1 IGLESALSGRARSAG
16 GGEDA
21 ERPVDVVLPGGR
33 GADARTPG
41 FGPAAAEEPS
51 AARPLRGL
59 SSRHRVRGDADL
71 DVSGQHR
78 AVGAGDGPGYGKA
91 RRPGRVVAAAR
102 GHGAARSLAQTPL
115 RSRPLRLGVTVAVL
129 AYDVVTGS
137 QLQMSTLLGEPLIA

>member
-1 IGLESALSGRARSAG
+1 PCRLPRAPPLPYTTLFRSAAAGSARGSADLVVDPAAGAGAGARSCADARRAVRGRGDEQCRRRPDDLGLDRIGLESALSGRARSAG

-71 DVSGQHR
+71 
-78 AVGAGDGPGYGKA
+78 
-91 RRPGRVVAAAR
+91 
-102 GHGAARSLAQTPL
+102 
-115 RSRPLRLGVTVAVL
+115 
-129 AYDVVTGS
+129 
-137 QLQMSTLLGEPLIA
+137 